1 LTPGPSTVALWIAVL
16 AIGAYHGLNPGMGWP
31 LAVANGLAARRGTAV
46 FATLLPLAAGHLLAM
61 AVILIP
67 FSALG
72 AVLAWSGPIRLAAG
86 VLLVGAGTWRL
97 LDRRHPRFLARIKP
111 SRLVWWS
118 FLMATAHGAGLM
130 LLPFAIGLCAAAT
143 STPQLGGGLGVAAL
157 VSIAHTA
164 AMLSSGLVA
173 AWIVYRY
180 LGLRVLNRAW
190 VNLDGVWGV
199 SLVIA
204 GGASLAMVALG

>member
-1 LTPGPSTVALWIAVL
+1 MALWIAVL

-86 VLLVGAGTWRL
+86 VLLVAAGTWRL

-130 LLPFAIGLCAAAT
+130 LLPFAIGLCATAT

>member
-1 LTPGPSTVALWIAVL
+1 MALWIAVL

-86 VLLVGAGTWRL
+86 VLLVASGTWRL

-130 LLPFAIGLCAAAT
+130 LLPFAIGLCATAT

>member
-1 LTPGPSTVALWIAVL
+1 VALWIAVL

-86 VLLVGAGTWRL
+86 VLLVASGTWRL

-130 LLPFAIGLCAAAT
+130 LLPFAIGLCATAT